1 MAVKLRKRLGDLLVE
16 EQIIAEADLT
26 SALQRQSQT
35 GRKLGDT
42 LIEMGILSED
52 QMLNF
57 LARQLGVPRI
67 DLNLTQIDP
76 NAVSLLPEVHARRCV
91 RW

>member
-26 SALQRQSQT
+26 SALQRQSLT

-42 LIEMGILSED
+42 LIEMGILMKIRCSTSWQD
-52 QMLNF
+52 SWVC
-57 LARQLGVPRI
+57 R
-67 DLNLTQIDP
+67 
-76 NAVSLLPEVHARRCV
+76 VSIST
-91 RW
+91 